1 MKLRHLE
8 PPGDFPRLAM
18 AALKPF
24 GIQTPATLTAFILQL
39 VPTDG
44 MQVGDYY
51 EVDYQKV
58 TLRIQVFQDAIE
70 VDHTGELM
78 FGAQ

>member
-1 MKLRHLE
+1 MDDKNFVEVEAFGMTWR
-8 PPGDFPRLAM
+8 FSQVAM
-18 AALKPF
+18 SALKPL

-58 TLRIQVFQDAIE
+58 TLSIQVFPDVIE
-70 VDHTGELM
+70 VDHPE
-78 FGAQ
+78 